1 MTAAPVDR
9 ATASR
14 LVALEYAW
22 TAIRSHH
29 PEVPQVVIV
38 VASGSGPR
46 SRRLNLGHF
55 AAGCW
60 QLTNPDPA
68 PEQAPASDL
77 ARLLT
82 EAAQQVLPPRM
93 ATAFQLRY
101 RLDRGRY
108 RTLAPGRRRARR
120 TRERARQAH
129 HHRGRAAAPPGS
141 LRAGPRPSPRPLWA
155 AGRSGRD
162 PGRRPWWGGYARP
175 SAGSTLDRVAVPAT
189 QGWRPAAAGS
199 GRDALAGDRHRGRHR
214 L

>member
-1 MTAAPVDR
+1 M
-9 ATASR
+9 
-14 LVALEYAW
+14 
-22 TAIRSHH
+22 
-29 PEVPQVVIV
+29 V
-38 VASGSGPR
+38 VASGADPR

-55 AAGCW
+55 AAGRW
-60 QLTNPDPA
+60 QVTNPDPA

-101 RLDRGRY
+101 GLDRGRY
-108 RTLAPGRRRARR
+108 RTPWPRSAASSASPANAPASSPPPRSG
-120 TRERARQAH
+120 
-129 HHRGRAAAPPGS
+129 GCAAGVAS
-141 LRAGPRPSPRPLWA
+141 SRPEAVPSALWA

-175 SAGSTLDRVAVPAT
+175 GAGSTLDGVAVPAT